1 LGEPVAGRAAITRW
15 MAAVIYSP
23 AVQSMLLLLLL
34 LQLSAMKRRHW
45 ASIRQQTL
53 QLVL

>member
-34 LQLSAMKRRHW
+34 QLSAMKRRHW